1 MVILAQLFAFVL
13 VLMSLP
19 IADASLWKHTAM
31 VSLFVQWSALCSSA
45 VLCYLRAYLC
55 RMPVI
60 WAALLS
66 YLAVVLIVLLLS
78 EIAFQLLYF
87 DLSLGASHLKFLL
100 RNLLIAV
107 LVTGP
112 VLRYFYVQQAWQR
125 NVKAEAQSRL
135 QALQARIRPHFLFNS
150 MNTIAS
156 LIRTEPAKAETAVE
170 DLADLFRVSL
180 RDAQQFHTLA
190 DEIDLCERYLE
201 IEALRLGDRLKVEW
215 DIKTVPTDALVP
227 PILLQP
233 LLENAIYH
241 GIETLSD
248 GGTIRIQ
255 GSFDKKK
262 ISLQIEN
269 PCQSQHTLLNKG
281 NHIAQENIR
290 ERLQAL
296 FGKHAS
302 LAVEAYTD
310 RYRVEVILP
319 YRNKLDEDTDR

>member
-1 MVILAQLFAFVL
+1 LPDFCSLRMVFAVVILAQLFAFVL
-13 VLMSLP
+13 VLMNLP
-19 IADASLWKHTAM
+19 IADGALWKHTAM

-45 VLCYLRAYLC
+45 GLCFLRAYLC
-55 RMPVI
+55 RMPVL

-66 YLAVVLIVLLLS
+66 YLVVVLIVLLLS
-78 EIAFQLLYF
+78 EIGFQLLYF
-87 DLSLGASHLKFLL
+87 DLGLGASHLKFVL

-112 VLRYFYVQQAWQR
+112 ILRYFYVQQAWQR

-135 QALQARIRPHFLFNS
+135 QSLQARIRPHFLFNS

-156 LIRTEPAKAETAVE
+156 LIRTEPVKAETAIE
-170 DLADLFRVSL
+170 DLADL
-180 RDAQQFHTLA
+180 FHTLA

-201 IEALRLGDRLKVEW
+201 IEALRLGERLKVEW
-215 DIKTVPTDALVP
+215 DIKAVPTDALLP

-296 FGKHAS
+296 YGKHAS

-310 RYRVEVILP
+310 RNLALSEQAR
-319 YRNKLDEDTDR
+319 